1 MRAGPAPVVPQKS
14 SPPAA
19 AISGTAC
26 DNGRICPCGCE
37 RAGSERALGQLL
49 PPAPGAPST
58 RRAAVKTAARPLVA
72 PDHWNSSPRAFATFS
87 APCPP
92 HMTRPNLF
100 LKSAQPSRLH
110 VRRDASASTGAPCF
124 CLPRCWN
131 TCAGM
136 SCATLRHM
144 DHSPAYRRNSP
155 FFRPTG
161 PRMKKRSTPHGG
173 ACHGGRCPAK
183 TPPPAA
189 DFHQASPLPAR
200 TRNPC
205 PTDRPPYPAFWPDIA
220 PSRYCAIIALYK
232 NIQILLQ
239 DHARALYNSLLRM
252 HNFQ

>member
-1 MRAGPAPVVPQKS
+1 M
-14 SPPAA
+14 
-19 AISGTAC
+19 
-26 DNGRICPCGCE
+26 
-37 RAGSERALGQLL
+37 
-49 PPAPGAPST
+49 
-58 RRAAVKTAARPLVA
+58 VA
-72 PDHWNSSPRAFATFS
+72 PDHWNSSPRAFATFFPPR
-87 APCPP
+87 PCPP

-136 SCATLRHM
+136 SCATCAIWIIPR
-144 DHSPAYRRNSP
+144 PTGRNSP
-155 FFRPTG
+155 AFRPTG

-183 TPPPAA
+183 TPPPTA

-200 TRNPC
+200 TRNPAYR
-205 PTDRPPYPAFWPDIA
+205 PTTL
-220 PSRYCAIIALYK
+220 PSLLARYCAQPHCAIIALYK
-232 NIQILLQ
+232 NIQRLLQ